1 MNGRVLRLYHLRP
14 AEQPFQHAGSCQA
27 RRTAVQPACSSER
40 PGPPNSEGNE
50 AVARYSKSACNQQ
63 DVASRIPVSTLL
75 PPQSDSIFTPAG
87 RPQVHKEEDAM
98 GCWNPLWCSCWA
110 CCRAPQR
117 PAPGG
122 PACIPEAMSAAARSP
137 VLLAATQTFTRRSSK
152 DLKTKQPASCTAYMP
167 VLRPSCWQQPP

>member
-1 MNGRVLRLYHLRP
+1 MAGCCGCTTCAPPSSPSSMP
-14 AEQPFQHAGSCQA
+14 AAARHDAQRSSLHA
-27 RRTAVQPACSSER
+27 AVSGLAHQTLKAMKLCF
-40 PGPPNSEGNE
+40 
-50 AVARYSKSACNQQ
+50 YSKSACNQQ
-63 DVASRIPVSTLL
+63 DVASRIQVSTLL

-110 CCRAPQR
+110 CCRAPQW

>member
-1 MNGRVLRLYHLRP
+1 MAGCCGCTTCAPPSSPSSMP
-14 AEQPFQHAGSCQA
+14 AAARHDAQRSSLHAAVSGLAHQTLKA
-27 RRTAVQPACSSER
+27 MKLWRATASQPATSR
-40 PGPPNSEGNE
+40 TWP
-50 AVARYSKSACNQQ
+50 AASKSPHCFPHNQ
-63 DVASRIPVSTLL
+63 IPL
-75 PPQSDSIFTPAG
+75 FTPAG

-110 CCRAPQR
+110 CCRAPQW